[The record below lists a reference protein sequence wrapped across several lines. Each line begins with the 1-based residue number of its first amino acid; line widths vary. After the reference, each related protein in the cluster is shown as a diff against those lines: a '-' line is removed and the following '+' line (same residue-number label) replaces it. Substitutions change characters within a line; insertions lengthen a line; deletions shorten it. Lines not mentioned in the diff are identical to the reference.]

1 MTRSSAWPSALLAL
15 VALLAIAPWSR
26 AAPSQAPLRGQ
37 TLDFVYD
44 GRDVGH
50 PLRAYQGRIFL
61 PDLTKTAARSRPVPL
76 IVFLHGTNAEAIDF
90 RWFGGGREGDVR
102 RIVAALVEAKQI
114 EPVVVAAPS
123 TTLPGAIVNAHTSWP
138 AFDLDRFVARTIRE
152 LRGVASIDLGRVIV
166 VGHSGAGCNPT
177 GGLLATLNA
186 VVRPMA
192 ILSVDTCMSPDT
204 APLLATTD
212 HRTAVVVSYQTHSWT
227 SRGLAAFG
235 KAFQRAVAQAGF
247 PPETIREIEHR
258 RNIKRPMPH
267 DAMVPLTLN
276 RWLPRLIG
284 LPQQSSGGDEREPRV
299 PSGR

>member
-1 MTRSSAWPSALLAL
+1 MTRSSAWPGAMVAL
-15 VALLAIAPWSR
+15 VTFLAIAPWSS
-26 AAPSQAPLRGQ
+26 AAPSQVALRGQ
-37 TLDFVYD
+37 TRDFVYD

-50 PLRAYQGRIFL
+50 PERAYQGRIFL
-61 PDLTKTAARSRPVPL
+61 PEVTVKEAQKRPVPL
-76 IVFLHGTNAEAIDF
+76 IVFIHGTNAEAIDF

-102 RIVAALVEAKQI
+102 RIVGALVEARQI

-123 TTLPGAIVNAHTSWP
+123 ATLPAAIINAHTSWP

-152 LRGVASIDLGRVIV
+152 LRGVARIDLGRVIV

-186 VVRPMA
+186 VVRPLA
-192 ILSVDTCMSPDT
+192 ILSIDTCMSPDT
-204 APLLATTD
+204 APQLATAD
-212 HRTAVVVSYQTHSWT
+212 PRTAVIVSYQTHSWT
-227 SRGLAAFG
+227 SRGLTAFG
-235 KAFQRAVAQAGF
+235 KTFRRAVAAAQF
-247 PPETIREIEHR
+247 PSTTIRELEHR

-284 LPQQSSGGDEREPRV
+284 LQQGSHGG
-299 PSGR
+299 